1 MPQTF
6 IDGFR
11 YDRWADRRW
20 CDRLRDLPSL
30 PKATSLLSHL
40 GATKQV
46 WLGRLQGEDTSLL
59 EIWPNDSLD
68 EAVDRVT
75 TAGAAMQEYVAAQS
89 RVDLGRDARYQNSS
103 GVTFDTP
110 VRDILMHVL
119 THGHYHRGQ
128 IAQHVRA
135 AGHDPV
141 WTDYIAFSRQQKK
154 AN

>member
-1 MPQTF
+1 MSQTF
-6 IDGFR
+6 SDGFQ
-11 YDRWADRRW
+11 YDRWADRQW
-20 CDRLRDLPSL
+20 CERLRELPSL
-30 PKATSLLSHL
+30 PNATSLLAHL

-46 WLGRLQGEDTSLL
+46 WLGRLQGEDTSGLA
-59 EIWPNDSLD
+59 IWPDDSLD
-68 EAVDRVT
+68 GAVDRVE
-75 TAGAAMQEYVAAQS
+75 TAGTAMQKYVAALTPA
-89 RVDLGRDARYQNSS
+89 DLGRDARYQNSS

-141 WTDYIAFSRQQKK
+141 WTDYIAFSRQEKK
-154 AN
+154 IR